1 MIYYLY
7 VNRNQFFLFTYK
19 AIVKEWC
26 KMLKFVSLIYDLIA
40 SASTLIVVLLF
51 ALSMILLIANISI
64 TVGEWISAR
73 RERRRLK

>member
-1 MIYYLY
+1 
-7 VNRNQFFLFTYK
+7 
-19 AIVKEWC
+19 
-26 KMLKFVSLIYDLIA
+26 MLKFVSLIYDLIA
-40 SASTLIVVLLF
+40 SASTLVVVVLF